1 MHPADDT
8 ASLHPRN
15 VEYALCYNLAIM
27 NEETVDINLDE
38 QGSTPHLEEEPRSAA
53 LLIGGIVLLLI
64 LIAGVVIASIAMIRH
79 PNQTET
85 IRDIVI
91 IFMAAE
97 SLILGLVLI
106 VLILQIARLTT
117 MLQNEIKPILES
129 TQETLGTLRGTSAF
143 LSKNLV
149 NPVVKVSGSISA
161 LRRALDF
168 VTPRRSRKR

>member
-1 MHPADDT
+1 MIDETIDNT
-8 ASLHPRN
+8 VGEQASTLHR
-15 VEYALCYNLAIM
+15 E
-27 NEETVDINLDE
+27 
-38 QGSTPHLEEEPRSAA
+38 GEPRSRA
-53 LLIGGIVLLLI
+53 LLIGGIILLLI
-64 LIAGVVIASIAMIRH
+64 LVAGVVFASIAMIRH
-79 PNQTET
+79 PDQTET

-91 IFMAAE
+91 IFMSVE

-117 MLQNEIKPILES
+117 MLQDEVKPILES
-129 TQETLGTLRGTSAF
+129 TQETLSTLRGTSAF

-149 NPVVKVSGSISA
+149 KPVVKVSGSISA